1 MPTVRR
7 NDGPPGA
14 AIALLAVALR
24 PPSGAASLS
33 EPLRE
38 LLPLLDAQGR
48 ARAWVEE
55 ALSLADGLRA
65 DREYHR
71 LFLGPGRPVAPP
83 FESVYRDRTIL
94 GPSAQSFLRELR
106 EAGVEPPEDFRLP
119 ADHVALELEYLA
131 HLALGAEEARGAG
144 RWEEAGAL
152 SDRARRFVDDRLAGW
167 LPAFLGRLETGA
179 PRSPYTAVVRAAAE
193 ILGLR
198 ADAGPRASPATRG

>member
-24 PPSGAASLS
+24 PPRGVASLS

-38 LLPLLDAQGR
+38 LLPLLDDRGR

-55 ALSLADGLRA
+55 ALSLAGGVRA
-65 DREYHR
+65 DQEYHR

-83 FESVYRDRTIL
+83 FESVYRDGTIL
-94 GPSAQSFLRELR
+94 GPAAQSFLRELR
-106 EAGVEPPEDFRLP
+106 EAGMEPPEDSRLP

-131 HLALGAEEARGAG
+131 HLLLGAEEARGAG
-144 RWEEAGAL
+144 RWEAAGAL
-152 SDRARRFVDDRLAGW
+152 SDRARGFVEDRLAGW
-167 LPAFLGRLETGA
+167 LPAFLGRLERGA
-179 PRSPYTAVVRAAAE
+179 PRSPYTSVVRAAAE
-193 ILGLR
+193 MLGLR
-198 ADAGPRASPATRG
+198 ADGKPEAEG